1 MIQQTGRLK
10 VHRTISLYLLYGI
23 ALTLPIHSRAV
34 AGLIALL
41 MLNWIAEG
49 SWIKAIPG
57 MFKERKRIWMISFSL
72 LYIVYLA
79 GLLWTT
85 DFPYAWFD
93 LQVKLSLL
101 IFPLI
106 FATTLYSL
114 ITEEMTGKLIR
125 IFETGCIIISLVF
138 YIHAAYN
145 ALINHVPGAFFY
157 ANLSWYFHPAYLA
170 MYVSF
175 VISNMLSRFLLNN
188 KSQGFQKKSLQ
199 IILMIHLTVFIILL
213 SSKAGLLSIILV
225 ILFYTVLLA
234 WSYKKWEKAAIF
246 FSCSVIV
253 FIAGLMIFPN
263 ASTRVSQAAE
273 DMSTDG
279 SEGSSAQ
286 STSERIIV
294 WKVAVN
300 IILKQPIL
308 GVGTGDVKDELLRE
322 YYAKKDYPAFN
333 QKLNAHNQY
342 LQTMVTLGITGFIV
356 LAGIILSSLV
366 ISIKKQD
373 YPYTAFILLI
383 ILNIAFE
390 SMFETQA
397 GVVFY
402 AFFNI
407 LLFCNMISVK
417 EIAELQ
423 SK

>member
-1 MIQQTGRLK
+1 
-10 VHRTISLYLLYGI
+10 
-23 ALTLPIHSRAV
+23 
-34 AGLIALL
+34 
-41 MLNWIAEG
+41 
-49 SWIKAIPG
+49 
-57 MFKERKRIWMISFSL
+57 
-72 LYIVYLA
+72 
-79 GLLWTT
+79 
-85 DFPYAWFD
+85 
-93 LQVKLSLL
+93 
-101 IFPLI
+101 
-106 FATTLYSL
+106 
-114 ITEEMTGKLIR
+114 
-125 IFETGCIIISLVF
+125 
-138 YIHAAYN
+138 
-145 ALINHVPGAFFY
+145 
-157 ANLSWYFHPAYLA
+157 
-170 MYVSF
+170 
-175 VISNMLSRFLLNN
+175 
-188 KSQGFQKKSLQ
+188 
-199 IILMIHLTVFIILL
+199 LL
-213 SSKAGLLSIILV
+213 SVILV

-234 WSYKKWEKAAIF
+234 WRHGQWKKAATF
-246 FSCSVIV
+246 LACSVIV
-253 FIAGLMIFPN
+253 FFAGLMIFPN

-322 YYAKKDYPAFN
+322 YYAKKVYPAFN

-356 LAGIILSSLV
+356 LAVIILSSLV
-366 ISIKKQD
+366 ISVKKQD

-417 EIAELQ
+417 EIDGLHG
-423 SK
+423 K

>member
-1 MIQQTGRLK
+1 
-10 VHRTISLYLLYGI
+10 LYLLYGI

-57 MFKERKRIWMISFSL
+57 IFKERKRLWMISFSL

-213 SSKAGLLSIILV
+213 SSKAGLLSVILV

-234 WSYKKWEKAAIF
+234 WRHGQWKKAATF
-246 FSCSVIV
+246 LACSVIV
-253 FIAGLMIFPN
+253 FFAGLMIFPN

-279 SEGSSAQ
+279 SEGNSAQ

-294 WKVAVN
+294 WKAAVN
-300 IILKQPIL
+300 IILKQPLL

-407 LLFCNMISVK
+407 LLFCNMIGVK
-417 EIAELQ
+417 EIDGLHR
-423 SK
+423 K

>member
-34 AGLIALL
+34 AGMIALL

-57 MFKERKRIWMISFSL
+57 IFKERKRRWMISFSL

-106 FATTLYSL
+106 FASSLYSM

-125 IFETGCIIISLVF
+125 IFEAGCIIISLVF

-145 ALINHVPGAFFY
+145 AFINHVPGAFFY
-157 ANLSWYFHPAYLA
+157 SNLSWYFHPAYLA

-175 VISNMLSRFLLNN
+175 VISNMLSGFLIN
-188 KSQGFQKKSLQ
+188 SQFHSFRKTSLQ

-213 SSKAGLLSIILV
+213 SSKAGLLSVILV

-234 WSYKKWEKAAIF
+234 WRHGQWKKAATF
-246 FSCSVIV
+246 LACSVIV
-253 FIAGLMIFPN
+253 FFAGLMIFPN

-279 SEGSSAQ
+279 SEGNSAQ

-322 YYAKKDYPAFN
+322 YYAKKVYPAFN

-356 LAGIILSSLV
+356 LAVIILSSLV
-366 ISIKKQD
+366 ISVKKQD

-383 ILNIAFE
+383 ILNISFE

-417 EIAELQ
+417 EIDGLHG
-423 SK
+423 K